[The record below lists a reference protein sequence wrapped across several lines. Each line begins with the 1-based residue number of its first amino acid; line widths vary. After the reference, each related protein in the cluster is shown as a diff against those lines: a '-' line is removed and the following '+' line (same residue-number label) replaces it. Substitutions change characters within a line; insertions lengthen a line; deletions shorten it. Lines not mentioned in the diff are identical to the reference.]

1 MSGLIAQVVAQL
13 NSAIKDL
20 DALAI
25 QAIRTQ
31 ADIEQATSRFVSGGK
46 GSSHPR
52 VQAAIKDSQTS
63 AAKAGR
69 LGRLSSVAADHLADY
84 VNAIAPGSAT
94 PRSAA
99 EGASPTGEDLL
110 ADSEKRELARKNVGT
125 FLKRA
130 VRNADELQDQ
140 AASATR
146 AVQQTV
152 KVVRNPSGA
161 AGSHSTGTATPS
173 APDPTVRP
181 KIDAPDAAGNL
192 VVVGLLAGV
201 AVHRITAIVKKN
213 IPRIRRRGR
222 DETG

>member
-20 DALAI
+20 DTLAI
-25 QAIRTQ
+25 QAIRAQ
-31 ADIEQATSRFVSGGK
+31 ADIEQATGYFAAGGK
-46 GSSHPR
+46 GSSHPKI
-52 VQAAIKDSQTS
+52 QAALTDSRTS

-69 LGRLSSVAADHLADY
+69 LGRLNSDAADHLADY

-94 PRSAA
+94 GRTAA
-99 EGASPTGEDLL
+99 GVASPSGEDLL
-110 ADSEKRELARKNVGT
+110 RDSEERELARKNVGT

-140 AASATR
+140 AASATQ
-146 AVQQTV
+146 AVQQTA
-152 KVVRNPSGA
+152 KVVRNPSGP

-173 APDPTVRP
+173 TPDPTPRS

-192 VVVGLLAGV
+192 VVIGLLAGV
-201 AVHRITAIVKKN
+201 AIHRITAIVKKN
-213 IPRIRRRGR
+213 IPRIRKRGH